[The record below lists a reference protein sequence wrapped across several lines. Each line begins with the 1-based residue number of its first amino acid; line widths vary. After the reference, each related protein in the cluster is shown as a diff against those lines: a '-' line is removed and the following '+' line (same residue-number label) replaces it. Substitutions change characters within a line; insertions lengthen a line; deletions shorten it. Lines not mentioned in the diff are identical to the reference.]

1 MRTPSA
7 PARAEQSLAGRFG
20 PKVLRYF
27 GGSVVAT
34 ACSELAFVVLYGP
47 LDVGTTWASVL
58 GWLAGA
64 VPNYWLNRAWTW
76 QRSGRPS
83 FRRELL
89 PYLVIIGVT
98 LALATG
104 VTHGL
109 DALLRSAGTSASLRV
124 TLVAVAFFGVYVVM
138 FVLRFLLL
146 DRLFARLAAQE
157 DPHPTPQE
165 ETHD

>member
-1 MRTPSA
+1 MPTPSA
-7 PARAEQSLAGRFG
+7 PARARPSLVGLLG
-20 PKVLRYF
+20 PKVLRYV

-34 ACSELAFVVLYGP
+34 VCSELAFVLLYGP
-47 LDVGTTWASVL
+47 LGVGTTWASVL

-64 VPNYWLNRAWTW
+64 VPNYWLNRTWTW
-76 QRSGRPS
+76 QRTGRPS

-89 PYLVIIGVT
+89 PYLVIIVVT
-98 LALATG
+98 LVLATG

-109 DALLRSAGTSASLRV
+109 DVLLRSTGTSASLRV

-146 DRLFARLAAQE
+146 DRLFARLAVQE
-157 DPHPTPQE
+157 LPRHSTEGNDA
-165 ETHD
+165 

>member
-1 MRTPSA
+1 MPTPSA
-7 PARAEQSLAGRFG
+7 PARAEPSLASRFG

-27 GGSVVAT
+27 GGSLIAT

-47 LDVGTTWASVL
+47 LGVGTTWASVL

-64 VPNYWLNRAWTW
+64 VPNYWLNRTWTW
-76 QRSGRPS
+76 QRTGRPS

-89 PYLVIIGVT
+89 PYLVIIGIT

-109 DALLRSAGTSASLRV
+109 DALLRHAGTAPSLRV

-146 DRLFARLAAQE
+146 DRLFARLAAHE
-157 DPHPTPQE
+157 GTHPSTE
-165 ETHD
+165 GNDA

>member
-1 MRTPSA
+1 MSR
-7 PARAEQSLAGRFG
+7 LG

-27 GGSVVAT
+27 GGSAVAT
-34 ACSELAFVVLYGP
+34 VCSELAFVLLYGP
-47 LDVGTTWASVL
+47 LHVGTAWASVL

-64 VPNYWLNRAWTW
+64 VPNYWLNRTWTW
-76 QRSGRPS
+76 QRTGRPS

-104 VTHGL
+104 VTRGL
-109 DALLRSAGTSASLRV
+109 DAVLRNAGTSSSLRV

-138 FVLRFLLL
+138 FVLRFFLL
-146 DRLFARLAAQE
+146 DRLFARLAAHE
-157 DPHPTPQE
+157 STHPSIE
-165 ETHD
+165 GHDA

>member
-1 MRTPSA
+1 MTTPSA
-7 PARAEQSLAGRFG
+7 PTRAEPSLVSRLG
-20 PKVLRYF
+20 PKMLRYL

-34 ACSELAFVVLYGP
+34 VCSELAFVLLYGP
-47 LDVGTTWASVL
+47 LGVGTFWASLL

-64 VPNYWLNRAWTW
+64 VPNYWLNRTWTW
-76 QRSGRPS
+76 QRTGRPS

-98 LALATG
+98 LVLATG

-109 DALLRSAGTSASLRV
+109 DDVLRGAGTSASLRV

-146 DRLFARLAAQE
+146 DRLFARLAVHE
-157 DPHPTPQE
+157 RPHHSSE
-165 ETHD
+165 GSDA